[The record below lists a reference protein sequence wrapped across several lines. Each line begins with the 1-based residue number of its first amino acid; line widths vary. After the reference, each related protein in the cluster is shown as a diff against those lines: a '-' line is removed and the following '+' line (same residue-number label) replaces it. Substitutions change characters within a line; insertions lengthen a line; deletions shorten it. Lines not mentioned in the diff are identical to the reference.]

1 MKIIRPVTVAQTGS
15 FTRASTGKYYD
26 FAGVYKTAAINEPRF
41 NFDPTN
47 LAAGPTLLMESA
59 ATNLLLNSEGTSAQ
73 LDTQSGV
80 GTAGVSITGFS
91 NSISVGDN
99 TVTRYAYKSFN
110 TVIGTVYAFSV
121 FIQMDDNGVPLVST
135 NNNPGNGGDLM
146 LAIQAD
152 VATMPSTITYVGNN
166 VYRCSIVFTATTVGV
181 HYGVV
186 KYDTH
191 SARGFRVTGYQ
202 LEVDKVTSYITS
214 AGAATTRA
222 ADVNTAA
229 LLSNVPETDYAAWS
243 AVSQYIRGDRVMD
256 ISVHK
261 VYEALTG
268 ERGVAT
274 LTVASPAVVTM
285 KDRDGNPYVPTAGT
299 PIKFTTT
306 GALPTG
312 LVVGTTYYVTAPG
325 VASFNVSATVGGAN
339 IATSGTQSGV
349 HTATASLNLNMP
361 VTNKTHWADA
371 GSNNRWS
378 MFDQSIT
385 SQTSQADTVIVA
397 FTATE
402 RFDSIVGLNLGASSV
417 TINVSD
423 PVNGITFSTSEV
435 LTSDSGITDMF
446 SYLYEPIVQIGE
458 FLADIPVAISTSSTV
473 TVCFKG
479 AVAAIG
485 GLVFGM
491 SREIGITE
499 WGVRIGTVDYG
510 VKSKDAFGNYTVQQ
524 RAFSK
529 RADFTIQVPTGQVD
543 YLQTLLTQ
551 YRSVPVVYIGS
562 NTGKTQ
568 FKSTIIYGFYKDF
581 SIDIAYDAYS
591 VCSMQIEGL
600 T

>member
-1 MKIIRPVTVAQTGS
+1 MKIIRPVQVAQTGS
-15 FTRASTGKYYD
+15 FTRASTGTYYD
-26 FAGVYKTAAINEPRF
+26 SAGVLQTAAINEPRF
-41 NFDPTN
+41 NYDPAN
-47 LAAGPTLLMESA
+47 LAAGPSLLVEAA
-59 ATNLLLNSEGTSAQ
+59 ATNLVLNSAT
-73 LDTQSGV
+73 LVTQSVTVAADSYTLAFDGTGTVNLSGAAV
-80 GTAGVSITGFS
+80 GSVVGLGERTTATVATTAGTLTL
-91 NSISVGDN
+91 
-99 TVTRYAYKSFN
+99 TVTGSC
-110 TVIGTVYAFSV
+110 
-121 FIQMDDNGVPLVST
+121 T
-135 NNNPGNGGDLM
+135 N
-146 LAIQAD
+146 
-152 VATMPSTITYVGNN
+152 V
-166 VYRCSIVFTATTVGV
+166 
-181 HYGVV
+181 
-186 KYDTH
+186 
-191 SARGFRVTGYQ
+191 Q
-202 LEVDKVTSYITS
+202 LELGTKATSYIPT
-214 AGAATTRA
+214 AGAAATRA

-229 LLSNVPETDYAAWS
+229 LVSNVPETDYSAWS

-274 LTVASPAVVTM
+274 LTVATPGVVSM
-285 KDRDGNPYVPTAGT
+285 KDRDSNPYVPAAGT

-312 LVVGTTYYVTAPG
+312 IVAGTTYYVTNPG

-339 IATSGTQSGV
+339 IAFSGTQSGV
-349 HTATASLNLNMP
+349 HTATASLNLNIP

-385 SQTSQADTVIVA
+385 SQTSQANTVIVA

-402 RFDSIVGLNLGASSV
+402 RFDSIVGLNLGAASV
-417 TINVSD
+417 TINVAD
-423 PVNGITFSTSEV
+423 PENGITYSTSEV
-435 LTSDSGITDMF
+435 LTSDSGISDMF

-485 GLVFGM
+485 GLIFGM

-510 VKSKDAFGNYTVQQ
+510 VKTKDAFGNYTVTQ

-529 RADFTIQVPTGQVD
+529 RADFTIQVPTSQVD